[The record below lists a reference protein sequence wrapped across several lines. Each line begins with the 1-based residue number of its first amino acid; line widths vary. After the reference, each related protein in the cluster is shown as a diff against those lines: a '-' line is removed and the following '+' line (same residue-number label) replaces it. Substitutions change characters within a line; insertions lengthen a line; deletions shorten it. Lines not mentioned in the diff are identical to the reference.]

1 MGVPSFLLTCEKRIG
16 YVFKD
21 RALLERALTHRSWAH
36 ERVQSGREAQV
47 RHLHNE
53 ALEFVGDSVLGLVIA
68 ELLFEKFPNASEGE
82 LTLMKHRLVNAA
94 TLLEISENLKL
105 SEVIRL
111 GRGEERTGGRKKA
124 AILADTVEAIFA
136 AVFLDGG
143 YDSARAVV
151 AALFAGQVENITP
164 SSSLDYKTMLQER
177 LQAEKRNAPVYT
189 VVGTEGLQHNRTVF
203 VEARWDEGN
212 VEGNGTTIK
221 TAEMTAAKAALAIL
235 ESGKIESASR

>member
-53 ALEFVGDSVLGLVIA
+53 AFEFVGDSVLGLVIA

-94 TLLEISENLKL
+94 TLLEIAENLKL

-124 AILADTVEAIFA
+124 AILADTVEAVFA

-143 YDSARAVV
+143 YNAARAIV
-151 AALFAGQVENITP
+151 AALFAAQVENITP
-164 SSSLDYKTMLQER
+164 TSSLDYKTMLQER

-189 VVGTEGLQHNRTVF
+189 VIHTEGPPHNRTFF
-203 VEARWDEGN
+203 VEARWDDGS

-221 TAEMTAAKAALAIL
+221 TAEMNAAKAALAIL
-235 ESGKIESASR
+235 ESENIQTANQ